1 MQVVIGALSWLTA
14 WRYSGAYVGKHLR
27 TRQYVRPRSTAM
39 RPHVRTPSRGTWHT
53 WCGLGT
59 HMHATDST
67 CLRNRLNV
75 QAAGST
81 YVHAGAHLNLH
92 DKHADVLFFS
102 GRPWFDRTY
111 THADAHL
118 ADSLW
123 ARKS

>member
-1 MQVVIGALSWLTA
+1 
-14 WRYSGAYVGKHLR
+14 
-27 TRQYVRPRSTAM
+27 M
-39 RPHVRTPSRGTWHT
+39 RPHVRTPLQGTWHT
-53 WCGLGT
+53 WCGLGAN
-59 HMHATDST
+59 MHATNST

-92 DKHADVLFFS
+92 HKHADVLFS
-102 GRPWFDRTY
+102 AGDDGSIART

-123 ARKS
+123 ATKS